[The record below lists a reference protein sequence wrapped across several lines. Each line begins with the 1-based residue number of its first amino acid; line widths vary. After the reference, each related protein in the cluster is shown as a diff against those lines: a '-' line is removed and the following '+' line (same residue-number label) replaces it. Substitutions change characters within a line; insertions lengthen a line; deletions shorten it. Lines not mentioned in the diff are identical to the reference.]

1 MEFTVQCES
10 RQPGAKPNAMR
21 RSGQIPAVLY
31 GHDGTN
37 AVSLTVPAKTVEVLL
52 KSVAIN
58 NSIVSVQVPSLSL
71 DCKSLLRDVQSDP
84 VSQNPLHLSFF
95 SVASQSSIQV
105 TVPIHTVGT
114 PKGVEFGGGT
124 LEVMLSELEL
134 SCSPTNIP
142 ETVEIEVTHL
152 KVGDSLHVDELTL
165 PEGAVSV
172 GEPGRLV
179 LSITGKSSGVDA
191 DDEAEAASAAAA
203 SAAAAPVAAKV

>member
-1 MEFTVQCES
+1 MEFTVKCES

-37 AVSLTVPAKTVEVLL
+37 AVSLAVPAKTVEVLL

-71 DCKSLLRDVQSDP
+71 DCKSLLRDVQCDP
-84 VSQNPLHLSFF
+84 VSQKTLHLSFF
-95 SVASQSSIQV
+95 SVSSQSSIQV
-105 TVPIHTVGT
+105 TVPIHTVGVS
-114 PKGVEFGGGT
+114 KGVDQNGGT

-142 ETVEIEVTHL
+142 ETVEIDITNL
-152 KVGDSLHVDELTL
+152 DVGDSLHVDELTL
-165 PEGAVSV
+165 PAGAVSV

-179 LSITGKSSGVDA
+179 LSIAGKSTAVDS
-191 DDEAEAASAAAA
+191 DDEAEAAAAADA
-203 SAAAAPVAAKV
+203 AAAAAPEAEA